1 MLQFNNNRERGG
13 RRTERV
19 EIYPENIYFSILKNG
34 KTKLKKGNPCHTFL
48 VFIHQGKNPN
58 VPPILL
64 NNWTSE
70 NST

>member
-1 MLQFNNNRERGG
+1 
-13 RRTERV
+13 V